1 MQVRKLVVTALT
13 VGLAGAALVTG
24 PSVAVA
30 VPVQGPDDTGTPRPR
45 TPGTTATCSRTET
58 DQASQRRFRAEAWS
72 ASKPCSR
79 TASG

>member
-30 VPVQGPDDTGTPRPR
+30 VPVQGPDNTGT
-45 TPGTTATCSRTET
+45 GTATT
-58 DQASQRRFRAEAWS
+58 DSWYDGDVL
-72 ASKPCSR
+72 PH
-79 TASG
+79 